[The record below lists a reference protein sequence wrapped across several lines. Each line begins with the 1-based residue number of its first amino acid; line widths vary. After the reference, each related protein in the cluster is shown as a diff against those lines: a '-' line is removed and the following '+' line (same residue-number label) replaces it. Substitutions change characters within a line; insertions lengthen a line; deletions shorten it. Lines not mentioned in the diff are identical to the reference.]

1 MPDAPAAFRRMPLPD
16 AESWLTLNGC
26 IANGGTAMDGQRK
39 DLQDVDAYDGQSAAK
54 ERAPWQR
61 PQWRKLD
68 AGEAEL
74 GLNVNPDTGIE
85 S

>member
-1 MPDAPAAFRRMPLPD
+1 
-16 AESWLTLNGC
+16 
-26 IANGGTAMDGQRK
+26 MDGQRK
-39 DLQDVDAYDGQSAAK
+39 DLQDVDAHDGQSAAK

>member
-1 MPDAPAAFRRMPLPD
+1 MPDTRGFSANAFARRGIL
-16 AESWLTLNGC
+16 AYTQ
-26 IANGGTAMDGQRK
+26 IANGGTAMDGPCK
-39 DLQDVDAYDGQSAAK
+39 DHKDVDAHDGQSAAK

-68 AGEAEL
+68 AGEAEA
-74 GLNVNPDTGIE
+74 GFNAGPDIIF